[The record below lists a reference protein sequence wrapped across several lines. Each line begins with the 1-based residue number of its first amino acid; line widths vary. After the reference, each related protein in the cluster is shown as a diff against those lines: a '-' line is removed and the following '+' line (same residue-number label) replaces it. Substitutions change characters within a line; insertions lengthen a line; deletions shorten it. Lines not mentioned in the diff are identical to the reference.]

1 MPLFKKLIK
10 LGKSSRA
17 VVIPS
22 EWLEYYRKRGLS
34 IEAVLMEING
44 EIVMRIPTEAEGRLI
59 NVEDTDG
66 KQREIADK
74 PKEEPRTQEG
84 SSGK

>member
-1 MPLFKKLIK
+1 MPLIKKLIK

-22 EWLEYYRKRGLS
+22 EWLEYYRKQGLS
-34 IEAVLMEING
+34 VEAVLMEING
-44 EIVMRIPTEAEGRLI
+44 EIVLRIPNEAEERLI

-66 KQREIADK
+66 KQREIADI

-84 SSGK
+84 GR

>member
-1 MPLFKKLIK
+1 MPLIKKLIK

-22 EWLEYYRKRGLS
+22 EWLEYYRKQGLC
-34 IEAVLMEING
+34 IDAVLMEING

-84 SSGK
+84 GR